1 MQRRTQSVDT
11 LSNDRCLGGGV
22 WFLTSSRMQGVWL
35 AVSAG
40 PEDVHGTMRMDVMLH
55 YLCICT
61 QAVLSWL
68 YLALKDD

>member
-1 MQRRTQSVDT
+1 MQD
-11 LSNDRCLGGGV
+11 
-22 WFLTSSRMQGVWL
+22 VWL